1 LSVAISEIELV
12 SKVIGWVRTHMQ
24 PGVADSVEVTGET
37 DLFASGLLDSLG
49 LADLMLFVDSL
60 EGCEV
65 DLTDVEPSEYCV
77 VRGLCSIALRNRQ
90 NPIPAAQPNGNGSS

>member
-1 LSVAISEIELV
+1 VAISEIELV

-37 DLFASGLLDSLG
+37 DLFESGLLDSLG

-65 DLTDVEPSEYCV
+65 DLTEWSERILRCA
-77 VRGLCSIALRNRQ
+77 GLCSIALRNRQ
-90 NPIPAAQPNGNGSS
+90 NPIPAAQPNGMGRRRK